1 MPKNDLEIVALSLRA
16 YRNHF
21 LYDDLISETFIFYLQ
36 NKCCDEKS
44 IKRFAKSWLRLQ
56 TRHPSLDIDD
66 VDEKVFA
73 REMPSPFW
81 EDFSCDISV
90 AKTFVNTLIS
100 GKTIDEA
107 VPLRRVA
114 DFRSDAFASPCG
126 KRISDGS
133 AQGSRQDT
141 SLRNGL

>member
-16 YRNHF
+16 YHNHF

-36 NKCCDEKS
+36 NKYCDEKD
-44 IKRFAKSWLRLQ
+44 IKRFAKSWLRNQ
-56 TRHPSLDIDD
+56 TRHLPLDIDD

-107 VPLRRVA
+107 ARL
-114 DFRSDAFASPCG
+114 CG
-126 KRISDGS
+126 IPDSVTKEI
-133 AQGSRQDT
+133 
-141 SLRNGL
+141 LENFEKK

>member
-16 YRNHF
+16 YRSHF
-21 LYDDLISETFIFYLQ
+21 LYDDLVSETFIFYLQ

-44 IKRFAKSWLRLQ
+44 IKRFAKSWLRSQ

-90 AKTFVNTLIS
+90 AKTFVNTIIS

-107 VPLRRVA
+107 ARLCGIPDSATKEILRIWRKSEK
-114 DFRSDAFASPCG
+114 FCSNIEEFAS
-126 KRISDGS
+126 
-133 AQGSRQDT
+133 
-141 SLRNGL
+141 